1 MKTRQLILSIAILI
15 VLLAVIAGI
24 SQAQSPEPQE
34 VASPQDA
41 ATTAFTYQGYLK
53 DGSLP
58 ANGDYDFR
66 FILYDNAA
74 GGSQV
79 GSALYYD
86 SVPVTNGL
94 FTLQLNFGAV
104 FDGARLWIEIAVRP
118 AGGTTYNTLDPRQEI
133 TAAPYALYALRAD
146 HLSAPDGDPN
156 NALVVNDIG
165 NVGIGTTAPGVKL
178 DVHGDIMSTSYTII
192 AASPYDLS
200 SWSDVSVIPSDQGY
214 VYLQTSATGSQQVHL
229 TPTLPA
235 IVFGVRQKLA
245 GVTVCYQLDNAA
257 SYITKTEAFFS
268 TMSGERVFMF
278 EDETDRTSTTFG
290 CYDYFDPS
298 PDNIVGTVVVRL
310 WLNYAGTGWPHDI
323 VIGRIT
329 LWLTEN

>member
-1 MKTRQLILSIAILI
+1 MKTRQFILSVVILI
-15 VLLAVIAGI
+15 ALLAAIAGI
-24 SQAQSPEPQE
+24 SQAQAPEPQG
-34 VASPQDA
+34 VASPQEA
-41 ATTAFTYQGYLK
+41 TTTAFTYQGYLK
-53 DGSLP
+53 DGGLP
-58 ANGDYDFR
+58 SNGNYDFR
-66 FILYDNAA
+66 FILYDNSV

-79 GSALYYD
+79 GSPLYYYY
-86 SVPVTNGL
+86 VPVTNGL
-94 FTLQLNFGAV
+94 FTLKLNFGAV
-104 FDGARLWIEIAVRP
+104 FAGTRLWIEIAVRP

-133 TAAPYALYALRAD
+133 TAAPYALYALRTD
-146 HLSAPDGDPN
+146 HLSAPDGDPT
-156 NALVVNDIG
+156 NALVVDNNG
-165 NVGIGTTAPGVKL
+165 NVGVGTAAPGVKL
-178 DVHGDIMSTSYTII
+178 EVNGDIKSSSNTII
-192 AASPYDLS
+192 AASPYDLR
-200 SWSDVSVIPSDQGY
+200 SWSNVSVIPSDQGY

-268 TMSGERVFMF
+268 TMGGERVFMF

-298 PDNIVGTVVVRL
+298 PDNIVGTVVIRL
-310 WLNYAGTGWPHDI
+310 WLNYAGTGWPHEI